1 MTADKHS
8 KTEKATPQKL
18 KKARAEGQ
26 VARSAE
32 LGSWVSIAVA
42 ALVTPAYLRFVLDR
56 VAEHFAYISALPGQ
70 PGTSDLAAA
79 GNRVAVDLAIILA
92 LPLGLM
98 MVLGVGAS
106 LAQTGFIFSSK
117 AMKPKLSHLSW
128 KQGVKKI
135 VGKKAAWET
144 LKQTTRL
151 VVVAA
156 VATPVVI
163 WTATRLASPG
173 LGLGAAFSLLVSR
186 TVLLIL
192 VVAVTGVPLSL
203 ADFAFQKR
211 SRQRDLM
218 MTKQEV
224 KQEAKNSDGDPQL
237 KGRRRQLQA
246 ELSRNRMLATVSE
259 STVVGVNPVHFAVA
273 LHYDGSG
280 APVVTARASEDRA
293 VQIRDEALA
302 AGVPVVECVPLAR
315 RLHRQVRRGQPV
327 PPELFAAVAIVIAF
341 TRRLGHRR
349 SLPVVHR
356 LDPAAVSMSAS
367 EE

>member
-8 KTEKATPQKL
+8 KTEKPTAQKL
-18 KKARAEGQ
+18 RKAREEGQ

-32 LGSWVSIAVA
+32 LGSWVCIAVA
-42 ALVTPAYLRFVLDR
+42 ALVTPPYLRFTLNR
-56 VAEHFAYISALPGQ
+56 VAEHFSYVSALPQ
-70 PGTSDLAAA
+70 RPGTSELAAA
-79 GNRVAVDLAIILA
+79 GQRVAADLALILA

-98 MVLGVGAS
+98 MVLGIGAS
-106 LAQTGFIFSSK
+106 IAQTGFVFSPK
-117 AMKPKLSHLSW
+117 AAKPKLSHLSW

-151 VVVAA
+151 IVVAA

-186 TVLLIL
+186 TVLLIQ
-192 VVAVTGVPLSL
+192 VVAVTGVLLSI

-211 SRQRDLM
+211 SRQRELM

-224 KQEAKNSDGDPQL
+224 KQEAKNNDGDPLL
-237 KGRRRQLQA
+237 KGKRRQLQA

-259 STVVGVNPVHFAVA
+259 STVVVVNPVHFAVA
-273 LHYDGSG
+273 LHYDGTG
-280 APVVTARASEDRA
+280 TPVVTARGAREHA
-293 VQIRDEALA
+293 IGIRDEALS

-315 RLHRQVRRGQPV
+315 RLHKDGRRGHPI
-327 PPELFAAVAIVIAF
+327 PAELFAAVAVLIAF
-341 TRRLGHRR
+341 TQRLGHRR
-349 SLPVVHR
+349 ALPVVHR
-356 LDPAAVSMSAS
+356 LSPDSVSMSDS
-367 EE
+367 E